1 MINAR
6 LTGAL
11 LLLPA
16 LALAQGGPPGP
27 RKVTVESMVVTPA
40 RVESTV
46 EAVGTVLAD
55 ASATVRAE
63 VPGQIIERHFE
74 DGDRVKKGAPLFS
87 IEATVLEAEVNEARA
102 TVEQSQA
109 AYKRAQEL
117 VKNRLISATDF
128 DNARANYNVAVARLE
143 SAEARLSKT
152 VIRAPFDGFAGLRR
166 INVGD
171 YTTIGQEMVN
181 VVRLDPLRVDF
192 SVPETLLASVQPG
205 LGIYVTVGAFQ
216 GQVFKGEVTAV
227 DPQIDVIGHNLE
239 VRASLPNPELKLRPG
254 LFAKVS
260 VTLAVRPDALLVPEE
275 AIWPIG
281 NDKTLYVI
289 EEGVVKRRVVQI
301 GDRRP
306 GYVEIVSGL
315 APGEEIVVA
324 GQMKLFEGA
333 AVSTIPSTVGP
344 YQGS

>member
-1 MINAR
+1 MTNAR
-6 LTGAL
+6 LLGAL
-11 LLLPA
+11 LLLPV
-16 LALAQGGPPGP
+16 LSFAQGGPPGP
-27 RKVTVESMVVTPA
+27 RQVTVESMVITPA
-40 RVESTV
+40 RIDSTV

-55 ASATVRAE
+55 ASATMRAE
-63 VPGQIIERHFE
+63 VPGQVVERHFE

-87 IEATVLEAEVNEARA
+87 IEATVLEAEANEARA
-102 TVEQSQA
+102 TVEQSEA

-117 VKNRLISATDF
+117 VKNKLISATDY
-128 DNARANYNVAVARLE
+128 DTARANYNVAVARLE
-143 SAEARLSKT
+143 SAEARLYKT
-152 VIRAPFDGFAGLRR
+152 VIRAPFDGVTGLRR

-171 YTTIGQEMVN
+171 YATIGQEMVN

-192 SVPETLLASVQPG
+192 SVPETLLARVQPG
-205 LGIYVTVGAFQ
+205 LDINVTVGAFP
-216 GQVFKGEVTAV
+216 GQVFKGQVMAV

-239 VRASLPNPELKLRPG
+239 VRARLPNPGLELRPG

-260 VTLAVRPDALLVPEE
+260 VTLAVKPDALLVPEQ

-289 EEGVVKRRVVQI
+289 EEGKVTRRVVKL
-301 GDRRP
+301 GERKP
-306 GYVEIVSGL
+306 GYVEVTSGL
-315 APGEEIVVA
+315 RAGEEIVVA

-333 AVSTIPSTVGP
+333 AVNTIPPTVEP

>member
-1 MINAR
+1 MTNAR

-11 LLLPA
+11 FLLPA

-27 RKVTVESMVVTPA
+27 RQVTVESMVITPA
-40 RVESTV
+40 RIESTV

-74 DGDRVKKGAPLFS
+74 DGDPVKKGAPLFS
-87 IEATVLEAEVNEARA
+87 IEATVLEAEANEARA
-102 TVEQSQA
+102 TVVQSEA

-117 VKNRLISATDF
+117 VKNNLISATDY
-128 DNARANYNVAVARLE
+128 DTARANYNVAVARLE
-143 SAEARLSKT
+143 SSEARLYKT

-166 INVGD
+166 VNVGD
-171 YTTIGQEMVN
+171 YATIGQEMVN

-192 SVPETLLASVQPG
+192 SVPETMLARVHPG
-205 LGIYVTVGAFQ
+205 LAINVTVGAFP
-216 GQVFKGEVTAV
+216 GQVFKGEVTAI
-227 DPQIDVIGHNLE
+227 DPQIDVVGHSLE
-239 VRASLPNPELKLRPG
+239 VRASLPNSDLKLRPG

-260 VTLAVRPDALLVPEE
+260 VTLAFRPDALLVPEE

-281 NDKTLYVI
+281 NDKTVYVI
-289 EEGVVKRRVVQI
+289 EEGVAKRRTVQI
-301 GDRRP
+301 GERKP
-306 GYVEIVSGL
+306 GYVEIVAGL
-315 APGEEIVVA
+315 TAGEEIVIA

-333 AVSTIPSTVGP
+333 AVKTIPSIVGP